1 MFWKFSQKFR
11 SICAV
16 FLSSISSSLI
26 KMMLSKIKSE
36 KLTGTKAR
44 LQKPPKYYR
53 FDSETLLYKPVGNW
67 AKLRLSTVLI
77 SSLFGFLIMFTIFL
91 LLPTF
96 DLIVTPK
103 LMSQSRELQNYKVR
117 FDELSEK
124 FGEAEKQLKS
134 IAIRDQKLYRVTYQ
148 ASPIP
153 EERIN
158 AGSGGTA
165 RYSRLEGYE
174 NSNQIIE
181 TTKRLDNLLSSIASQ
196 SYSLEELE
204 AIVEDKDDQ
213 LRAMPSI
220 LPIKN
225 DAILR
230 FSSGFGHRIDP
241 FTHKRKMHKG
251 IDFSAPT
258 GTPIYATGDGKIV
271 QADARSAGYGKLIR
285 INHGYGYESVYGHL
299 SRYNVRRG
307 QSVKRGDLIGYVG
320 NTGRSK
326 GPHLHYEVRKNGVH
340 QNPIHFYYGSL
351 SPEEFD
357 AILKRSIQETQ
368 SLD

>member
-1 MFWKFSQKFR
+1 MFWKFLRKFR

-16 FLSSISSSLI
+16 FLFGIPSSLI
-26 KMMLSKIKSE
+26 HMILSKIKSK
-36 KLTGTKAR
+36 KLTGTKNK
-44 LQKPPKYYR
+44 LQRPPKYYR

-67 AKLRLSTVLI
+67 AKLRLSVVLI
-77 SSLFGFLIMFTIFL
+77 SSLIGFLIILTIFL
-91 LLPTF
+91 LLPTL
-96 DLIVTPK
+96 DIIVTPK

-117 FDELSEK
+117 FDELNEK
-124 FGEAEKQLKS
+124 FAEAEKQLKS
-134 IAIRDQKLYRVTYQ
+134 IAIRDQKLYRITYQ

-158 AGSGGTA
+158 AGFGGTA

-174 NSNQIIE
+174 NSDQIIE
-181 TTKRLDNLLSSIASQ
+181 TTKKLDNLLNSMASQ
-196 SYSLEELE
+196 RYSLDELE
-204 AIVEDKDDQ
+204 AIAEDKDAQ

-241 FTHKRKMHKG
+241 FTYKRKMHRG
-251 IDFSAPT
+251 IDFSAPI
-258 GTPIYATGDGKIV
+258 GTPVYATGDGKVV
-271 QADARSAGYGKLIR
+271 QADSRSAGYGKHIR
-285 INHGYGYESVYGHL
+285 INHGYGYETVFGHL
-299 SRYNVRRG
+299 SRYNVRKG
-307 QSVKRGDLIGYVG
+307 QSVKRGDIIGFVG

-326 GPHLHYEVRKNGVH
+326 GPHLHYEVRQDGVH
-340 QNPIHFYYGSL
+340 KNPIHFYYGSL

-357 AILKRSIQETQ
+357 AILKKSIQETK